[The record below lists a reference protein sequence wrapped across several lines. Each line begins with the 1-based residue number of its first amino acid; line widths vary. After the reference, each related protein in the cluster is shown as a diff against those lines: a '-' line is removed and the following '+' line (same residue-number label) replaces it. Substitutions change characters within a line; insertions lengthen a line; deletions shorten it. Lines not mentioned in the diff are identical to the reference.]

1 MPDRLRKIIRI
12 LVCGYACFLIILA
25 LMPFW
30 PREFWWLATIVQFA
44 PFYVLVFP
52 AVLLLILSGA
62 ARLWK
67 IALIQILLIPFILVA
82 IMRFEFNIGA
92 PDGRTEDK
100 TITILSMN
108 IGKDFETGRPLNV
121 DKFLRLL
128 HDVNPDIIALQEAGG
143 PRLLERIR
151 SEFPDE
157 PWRGLFESEF
167 SLISRMPLSR
177 EPVDWKEGRKP
188 FSKYQITGESYVINY
203 YNVHFMTP
211 RYGLNHLREKGLAGV
226 QEVKRTTEYHEKES
240 RLASLIVWPDRNVI
254 VSGDFNLTILHP
266 IYREHWARFT
276 NVFSKRGSGFG
287 RTKNFPFHGLKGFRI
302 DHILVDQNWEV
313 VNAFVGPP
321 LGSDH
326 RPVIATLRFIGEP
339 DAVRKKDPPSVGGA
353 DLFYYENFAQ
363 GPGKFLSHG
372 TGDLTVDGVNTYF
385 SGNALRAETRP
396 GAGAL
401 KAGVGFDLWDIETG
415 GVVRFF
421 YRIPQKTEVCLSV
434 KTQFDDWIAL
444 AGVAPDVCEGVMPDG
459 FVRLEADDQWHEAV
473 IDVKTMVRSILASLR
488 YLDEFVFTLS
498 DPGGDKAQ
506 VFWIQEFMIGARE

>member
-1 MPDRLRKIIRI
+1 MSDRVCKIIRI
-12 LVCGYACFLIILA
+12 LVYGYACFLVILA

-30 PREFWWLATIVQFA
+30 PHEFWWLATIVQFG
-44 PFYVLVFP
+44 PFYVLVLP
-52 AVLLLILSGA
+52 AVFLLFLSGV

-82 IMRFEFNIGA
+82 IMRFEFNIGD
-92 PDGRTEDK
+92 PVDRDTEK
-100 TITILSMN
+100 TITVLSMN
-108 IGKDFETGRPLNV
+108 TGKDWETARPLNV
-121 DKFLRLL
+121 EKFLTLL
-128 HDVNPDIIALQEAGG
+128 RDVNPDIIALQEAGSPG
-143 PRLLERIR
+143 LLERIQR
-151 SEFPDE
+151 EFPDQL
-157 PWRGLFESEF
+157 WHGVFESEF
-167 SLISRMPLSR
+167 SLMSRLPLSG
-177 EPVDWKEGRKP
+177 EPTVWKEGRRAI
-188 FSKYQITGESYVINY
+188 SKYQIAGESYVINY
-203 YNVHFMTP
+203 YNVHLMTP
-211 RYGLNHLREKGLAGV
+211 RYGLDHLREKGLAGV

-240 RLASLIVWPDRNVI
+240 RLSSQMIWPDRNVI
-254 VSGDFNLTILHP
+254 ISGDFNLTISHP
-266 IYREHWARFT
+266 IYRAYWAGFT
-276 NVFSKRGSGFG
+276 NAFSRRGVGFG
-287 RTKNFPFHGLKGFRI
+287 RTKDFPFHGLKGFRI

-321 LGSDH
+321 LDSDH

-339 DAVRKKDPPSVGGA
+339 EVARKQEPPRESAA
-353 DLFYYENFAQ
+353 DLFYYENFA
-363 GPGKFLSHG
+363 HG
-372 TGDLTVDGVNTYF
+372 TGDFSSYDTANLVMDGVNSYF
-385 SGNALRAETRP
+385 SGNALRLETRP

-444 AGVAPDVCEGVMPDG
+444 AGVAPDVCEGVMPHG

-473 IDVKTMVRSILASLR
+473 IDAGTMVRSILASLR

-506 VFWIQEFMIGARE
+506 VFWIQEFMIRTRE